1 MFFAFFL
8 IRQLDF
14 RLSEF
19 ETSVLCSLS
28 CSFGYA
34 SAASGVFEMPC
45 VPIAWTVCN
54 SSNYLSKSA
63 SQPFCEDP
71 FISQFAF
78 PNNKHVPAQC
88 SEFLGVSGDVLSKLF
103 LPEAHSGAW
112 RTGAMA
118 AINADARNNRGLG

>member
-1 MFFAFFL
+1 MTWM
-8 IRQLDF
+8 RQPSWQGITLF
-14 RLSEF
+14 SVRMEF
-19 ETSVLCSLS
+19 WRST
-28 CSFGYA
+28 
-34 SAASGVFEMPC
+34 GVFEMPF

-88 SEFLGVSGDVLSKLF
+88 SELRRFLGVSGDVLSKLV

-118 AINADARNNRGLG
+118 RINVDARTTVDQDNAVIRR